1 MTDMN
6 AHNNG
11 RVPGGFAADIAT
23 DLASGRAADLAELYA
38 LNAVDDAERAAI
50 EAYLASAPPAERAAF
65 DERVRQARETLATS
79 FTAEEEPP
87 AGLLDRI
94 MASLPAQATGRRVR
108 TPHPGQ
114 EPTAVPPVVA
124 RPVREPT
131 ELSVTDELGAARKRR
146 EERRRPQGM
155 RNWLVGV
162 AAAAIIALGGVGVG
176 AYVANQND
184 PLNQVMQAGDVR
196 QATVNVTGGGTATV
210 SVSPSKDA
218 IVVKMNDVPAPPA
231 GKVYQMW
238 LIPKDGSAPVSQGLM
253 DAEALSKP
261 AVVKGISTAAALGIT
276 VEPTGGSTSP
286 TMPTVAAAP
295 LGAYAGPEHSTN
307 RNQQA
312 AQAPDLP
319 KVRGLPGFVSAWS
332 GRSLTAHGPGRR
344 RGGAGR

>member
-1 MTDMN
+1 MN

-11 RVPGGFAADIAT
+11 RVPAGFAADIAT

-38 LNAVDDAERAAI
+38 LNALDEAERAAI
-50 EAYLASAPPAERAAF
+50 EGHLASAPAAERAAF

-94 MASLPAQATGRRVR
+94 MASLPAQNAAGVPAT
-108 TPHPGQ
+108 HPGQ
-114 EPTAVPPVVA
+114 EPAAVPPVVA
-124 RPVREPT
+124 RPVRETT

-162 AAAAIIALGGVGVG
+162 AAAALIALGGVGVG

-218 IVVKMNDVPAPPA
+218 VVVKMNDVPAPPP

-261 AVVKGISTAAALGIT
+261 AVVQGIGSAAALGIT
-276 VEPTGGSTSP
+276 VEPSGGSASP

-295 LGAYAGPEHSTN
+295 LGA
-307 RNQQA
+307 
-312 AQAPDLP
+312 
-319 KVRGLPGFVSAWS
+319 
-332 GRSLTAHGPGRR
+332 
-344 RGGAGR
+344 